1 MRISENLVLRLLN
14 VSFCNFYSLE
24 MGTRCLLSTHGQ
36 YSKVLLG
43 PGASASRVLVSPAHL
58 PFSPHALPWVQ
69 EADPWAEDLAITFQ
83 SLPAAF
89 PSLSRLVSSKQREY
103 FGDFQPGP
111 DGRDSQPGGP
121 LTSPAELSHA
131 GPGADVGQ
139 FRDRSCLC
147 ISEARPHFSQTW
159 PFPQLFDL
167 IKGGQK
173 ITYTPKLQ
181 QQRLGF
187 SFRSKQQGCL
197 IQMLIAGD

>member
-1 MRISENLVLRLLN
+1 MANIP
-14 VSFCNFYSLE
+14 
-24 MGTRCLLSTHGQ
+24 RCSRD
-36 YSKVLLG
+36 LG
-43 PGASASRVLVSPAHL
+43 PQPPECWCHLRTCHPAPTPSRGCRKRTRGQKTWPSH
-58 PFSPHALPWVQ
+58 FNH
-69 EADPWAEDLAITFQ
+69 
-83 SLPAAF
+83 SL
-89 PSLSRLVSSKQREY
+89 LRSRHCLGWFHPNKEY

-121 LTSPAELSHA
+121 LTSPAELSHM

-187 SFRSKQQGCL
+187 SFQSKQQGCL